1 MSIAETMRVVE
12 RRIKMDGRSFI
23 LGFLFVKDEFECK
36 VRLVARW
43 CARLIV
49 VELWV
54 GMERRWC
61 CW

>member
-1 MSIAETMRVVE
+1 
-12 RRIKMDGRSFI
+12 
-23 LGFLFVKDEFECK
+23 LFVKDEFECK

-54 GMERRWC
+54 GMECRWC